1 MKKTIYALLA
11 STAMAVSLLTG
22 IQGAAAAEPEPAQA
36 APVTAVAAA
45 DDDMTIMGWPSGCAD
60 YQYYQGWL
68 ARCTKANGG
77 SWMVF
82 AVCQTEG
89 GGPRFTRNPSVWQ
102 TTSNVPSIVSC
113 PPGSFVVDGGIW
125 TSNTP

>member
-1 MKKTIYALLA
+1 MKKTIYSLLA
-11 STAMAVSLLTG
+11 AMAMAISLLVG
-22 IQGAAAAEPEPAQA
+22 AHGAAAAAPDA
-36 APVTAVAAA
+36 APAS
-45 DDDMTIMGWPSGCAD
+45 DDVSIMGWPSGCAD
-60 YQYYQGWL
+60 YQYNNGWL

-77 SWMVF
+77 SWMAF

-102 TTSNVPSIVSC
+102 TVSNVPSYASC

>member
-11 STAMAVSLLTG
+11 STAMALSLLTG
-22 IQGAAAAEPEPAQA
+22 VQGASAAEPEPAA
-36 APVTAVAAA
+36 TAAVATAS
-45 DDDMTIMGWPSGCAD
+45 DDVTIMGWPSGCAD
-60 YQYYQGWL
+60 YQYYNGWL

-77 SWMVF
+77 SWLVF

>member
-11 STAMAVSLLTG
+11 SMAMAVSLLTG
-22 IQGAAAAEPEPAQA
+22 IQGAAAAEPEPAA
-36 APVTAVAAA
+36 VTAAAVTTA
-45 DDDMTIMGWPSGCAD
+45 DDVSIMGWPSGCAD
-60 YQYYQGWL
+60 YQYNNGWL

-77 SWMVF
+77 SWMAF

-102 TTSNVPSIVSC
+102 TVSNVPSYASC
-113 PPGSFVVDGGIW
+113 PPGSFVVDGGMW